1 MKTFNVLLLAVSFI
15 IGFGL
20 IFIGSPITMGVAFAI
35 LLSCAIYSAVSTF
48 VNTNKM
54 VEHKDAPT
62 IIQSYESFSNGSP
75 KTAMEEMLP

>member
-20 IFIGSPITMGVAFAI
+20 IYVGNPITIGVAFAI

-54 VEHKDAPT
+54 VEHKTAPT
-62 IIQSYESFSNGSP
+62 IKQSYESLSNGSP
-75 KTAMEEMLP
+75 KTAMEELLA